1 MPNEV
6 MGNKIKD
13 MIIYVTSDCNLSC
26 KHCYVNTEK
35 PVKQLLKSDLR
46 WIHDTFDIRN
56 VMLIGGEPTLYPD
69 LDYAVKLFKKVTIS
83 TNGTVLC
90 NGDKRANDLIELF
103 GHKGKKISI
112 QLSIDGNEEE
122 TNRIRGKE
130 VWNKVMET
138 ADRLKES
145 KIPCYFRCSYNP
157 YTLNSIPWLV
167 ENISRSKNIPL
178 VLFPH
183 IGKPPLMTDQQ
194 IWLFNY
200 LLETNSKYKLHNLIA
215 QPHFMQWLGE
225 AGRCEAASE
234 RLSITYNK
242 DITPCH
248 LDFDYILGSIG
259 DNLDLINI
267 NRETYLKMA
276 KRIQPSCNFCENVEV
291 CRSSCYVADSHAGCP
306 LKQQFTLKAYANIHE
321 VNVDSLSTQIS
332 EMKGLLKDSLVC

>member
-1 MPNEV
+1 MFNET

-46 WIHDTFDIRN
+46 WTHDTFDIQK

-83 TNGTVLC
+83 TNGITLC
-90 NGDKRANDLIELF
+90 NGNKHANDLIELF
-103 GHKGKKISI
+103 KHKGKNISI
-112 QLSIDGNEEE
+112 QLSIDGNEGD
-122 TNRIRGKE
+122 TDRLRGKGI
-130 VWNKVMET
+130 WKKVIGT
-138 ADRLKES
+138 ADRLKEN
-145 KIPCYFRCSYNP
+145 KISCYLRCSYNP
-157 YTLNSIPWLV
+157 YILNSIPWLI
-167 ENISRSKNIPL
+167 ENISRPKDIPL

-183 IGKPPLMTDQQ
+183 IGTPSLTTDQQ

-225 AGRCEAASE
+225 GGRCTAASE
-234 RLSITYNK
+234 RLSIIYNG
-242 DITPCH
+242 DVTPCH
-248 LDFDYILGSIG
+248 LDFDYILGHIG
-259 DNLDLINI
+259 DKLDLINI
-267 NRETYLKMA
+267 NRETYLKIA

-291 CRSSCYVADSHAGCP
+291 CRSSCYVVDSHAGCP
-306 LKQQFTLKAYANIHE
+306 LKQQFTLKAYAHIHKIP
-321 VNVDSLSTQIS
+321 VDSLSTQIS
-332 EMKGLLKDSLVC
+332 EMKELLKDSLIC